1 MNKAHFIAI
10 FLFLSILIGCA
21 PQNKDNIPAHPRL
34 AFNKQLFEE
43 TNNLPDHVIALNHVL
58 ITAADE
64 MLLLPAP
71 EFKMDGKRLVDVS
84 RTYLKRVGYLSHAY
98 HLTKAQKYLDKAEEL
113 LLKACSFHTWNPD
126 HFLDVAEMTMAMA
139 IGYDWLYNDLSKETK
154 TIVKQAILE
163 KGLQEAV
170 GDKGWLKVDNNW
182 NQVCNA
188 GITFGALALYEDYP
202 DLCDSLIQRA
212 ISSLK
217 RPEQVYEPDGVYP
230 EGPMYWDYGTSF
242 YCLFISAYRQNFPE
256 KPIVPGNGF
265 KNSGD
270 FYLNVFGPQG
280 SFNYSDDR
288 GIKGLSTSIFWFAN
302 EFQKSELLFNVK
314 PLLQDLIDG
323 KKKIDAQNTANRLF
337 PFLIS
342 WMSGVNPDN
351 TKPSNMFWKGDGENP
366 LAVFRTGWDKNS
378 TFVAVKGGSP
388 GLSHG
393 HMDAGSFVMDANG
406 KRWAFDLGMHDYN
419 TLEEHGINL
428 FDGSQTGDR
437 WKVFRYINKAHNT
450 LTFDNKHQLV
460 DGSAKIIATTKH
472 ENLKSATVDLTPV
485 YRESIRKAIRT
496 VALLNN
502 GKVLITDEIENNM
515 QDSEVRWS
523 MVTVD
528 NVKINSSHSAV
539 ITQEDQK
546 MAFRIISPENAQIEL
561 FSAQPVNDFEDKN
574 PGKII
579 LGFKTKI
586 KGDRSIKLEVELQPI
601 QTK

>member
-1 MNKAHFIAI
+1 MNKIYCVTI
-10 FLFLSILIGCA
+10 ILLLSIFMSCSTR
-21 PQNKDNIPAHPRL
+21 NKNTIPEHPRI
-34 AFNKQLFEE
+34 AFNKQLFHDTE
-43 TNNLPDHVIALNHVL
+43 NLPDHVIKLNKVL
-58 ITAADE
+58 ISTADE

-71 EFKMDGKRLVDVS
+71 EFKMLGRRLLPVS
-84 RTYLKRVGYLSHAY
+84 RRYLKRVGYLSYAY
-98 HLTKAQKYLDKAEEL
+98 QLTNDKKYLDKAEEL
-113 LLKACSFHTWNPD
+113 LLKASSFQTWNPD
-126 HFLDVAEMTMAMA
+126 LFLDVAEMTMAMS
-139 IGYDWLYNDLSKETK
+139 IGYDWLYNDLPNETK
-154 TIVKQAILE
+154 EIVKQAILE
-163 KGLQEAV
+163 KGLKQAT
-170 GDKGWLKVDNNW
+170 DDSWWLKVDHNW

-188 GITFGALALYEDYP
+188 SITFGALALYEDYP
-202 DLCDSLIQRA
+202 EFCDSLIRRA
-212 ISSLK
+212 ISSIEK
-217 RPEQVYEPDGVYP
+217 PKQVYEPDGIYP
-230 EGPMYWDYGTSF
+230 EGAMYWDYGTSF
-242 YCLFISAYRQNFPE
+242 HCLFLDAYSQNFPDE
-256 KPIVPGNGF
+256 TISIGAGF
-265 KNSGD
+265 LKSGD
-270 FYLNVFGPQG
+270 FYLNVFGPNG
-280 SFNYSDDR
+280 NFNFSDNR
-288 GIKGLSTSIFWFAN
+288 EPVILSPTICWFAN
-302 EFQKSELLFNVK
+302 ELQKPELLFNIK
-314 PLLQDLIDG
+314 PLLQDVMDG
-323 KKKIDAQNTANRLF
+323 KRKIDAESIENRLL
-337 PFLIS
+337 PFMIS
-342 WMSGVNPDN
+342 WISGVNFDN
-351 TKPSNMFWKGDGENP
+351 NKPSNMFWKGDGKNP
-366 LAVFRTGWDKNS
+366 LAIFRTGWDKTS

-388 GLSHG
+388 GLNHG

-586 KGDRSIKLEVELQPI
+586 EGDRSIKLEVELQPI